1 MEKENVLHIAKAII
15 LFALMLIWF
24 TIKIYS
30 ASLTFTVVD
39 EFGVMQEMD
48 LNGWL
53 SNYWITYFDYIFK
66 VQPQTLIVSG
76 LFGALGILEL
86 LSIKK

>member
-1 MEKENVLHIAKAII
+1 MKKENVLHIAKAII
-15 LFALMLIWF
+15 LFALMIIWF

-30 ASLTFTVVD
+30 ADLTFTIVD
-39 EFGVMQEMD
+39 ELGVANEMD
-48 LNGWL
+48 LTGWL
-53 SNYWITYFDYIFK
+53 SLHWITYFDYIFK
-66 VQPQTLIVSG
+66 AQPQTLIVSG